1 MNFLENDFE
10 ELVLNPTPIPLEDVG
25 KLETAPYCHQIQTFN
40 NFSMQTPK
48 FSTGKQNYIE

>member
-10 ELVLNPTPIPLEDVG
+10 DLVLTPPQIPLEEIA
-25 KLETAPYCHQIQTFN
+25 KLETTPYCQQIQTFN
-40 NFSMQTPK
+40 TFSMQTPK